1 MFKREAVLAL
11 VVVVLGFMGCR
22 SRENQIAELREVHG
36 MAERDFAAK
45 RDQWTVA
52 PIGVHFAPGDAVRT
66 GTSSDAYVGLTRG
79 GGLKLGPGSLVRF
92 GAASTRAQPVL
103 GVEAGEAEIESG
115 PDSLAFDTTLGLARI
130 EPGGRL
136 RVTAA
141 ADQATQFEVLV
152 GRTVLENDGAPPVSL
167 GVGEKIFVDIG
178 GAIVERDAAPPAAAR
193 PVDAGAP
200 ANPEPADASAPSQT
214 ITVSVEGKGAQVR
227 PLGKPWGPLGSG
239 DTDLSEGTRVRLPK
253 ATSMSVRRGG
263 ERVSVRGQAETI
275 IGGPEGSLVTTLE
288 GQAALDAAGAS
299 VRIDVPGGSIIA
311 RAGSQAD
318 VSVRRG
324 GGTDV
329 SSERGEVEI
338 RGRNDRTVLAT
349 GQSTTLGR
357 DGTLDVV
364 ETPLTRADLSITAGE
379 SAVVH
384 DPAAPTAVR
393 VQFQGVCKGRGEVDV
408 TGSSGRSKK
417 GSARFRGSGSAVVL
431 AGAGANRYRV
441 RCIDESGT
449 TEDSPAK
456 GLIRVTKDS
465 GAARVPR
472 VAPHNSIDADGRHY
486 TVLYQ
491 NLLPELT
498 FNWPSATPASS
509 YMLRIEQEHGT
520 PRNVSAASAS
530 VKFASGEFGEG
541 KYRFWFEIPGDSAH
555 RSPQT
560 ALRIDFDNA
569 APAAQIQ
576 EPADGA
582 PIAGTVTVAGVAT
595 EGASVTVGGTEIPLD
610 AQFRFR
616 GDAAANPGDTSLAI
630 RITHPKHGVHYYLRK
645 LPKGEP

>member
-200 ANPEPADASAPSQT
+200 ANPEPADAS
-214 ITVSVEGKGAQVR
+214 
-227 PLGKPWGPLGSG
+227 
-239 DTDLSEGTRVRLPK
+239 